1 MKKQQRYKGLTK
13 REIEYLQREDRK
25 DLISMIAGLH
35 LLAAVLIFAI
45 AFTIG
50 VLVKW

>member
-13 REIEYLQREDRK
+13 REVEYLQREDRK
-25 DLISMIAGLH
+25 DFISMVCGL
-35 LLAAVLIFAI
+35 LLLGAVLIFAI

>member
-13 REIEYLQREDRK
+13 REVEFLQKQDRK
-25 DLISMIAGLH
+25 DLISMIAGLL

>member
-25 DLISMIAGLH
+25 DLISMIAGLL